1 MLEFLYSCEIEIINQ
16 LCFRCRGLTL
26 DQISYLVKLL
36 DDIFDDLTLNRD

>member
-26 DQISYLVKLL
+26 DQISYLVMQL
-36 DDIFDDLTLNRD
+36 DVAIDELTLNCD